1 MGPGRQLFLLLLV
14 IVHANRRR
22 HIPRMGFPHP
32 VLLTGAGRAGQ
43 MGEAMARELA
53 ARGAQLVLVDRDAE
67 EAERRASELRD
78 EGHSAIAL
86 GADLSDA
93 AAYDDF
99 VVRLRDACGGRLSA
113 AILAAGGFAANGA
126 VAEADPALWERM
138 LRINLWTAML
148 STRAALPMLRP
159 DGAIVYFASAAV
171 LPGGRSAGIGA
182 YAASKAAVIAL
193 MRAVADEERTHGVRA
208 NAVAPVAIRTQDNL
222 RTMGENAR
230 YIEREELAR
239 IVAWLCEQPGVT
251 GQVIGM

>member
-1 MGPGRQLFLLLLV
+1 
-14 IVHANRRR
+14 
-22 HIPRMGFPHP
+22 MGFSHP

-43 MGEAMARELA
+43 MGEAVARELA
-53 ARGAQLVLVDRDAE
+53 GRGAQLVLVDRDIG
-67 EAERRASELRD
+67 EAEQRAAELRD
-78 EGHSAIAL
+78 AGHSAIAL

-93 AAYDDF
+93 AAHDDF
-99 VVRLRDACGGRLSA
+99 VDRLRNACAGRLSA
-113 AILAAGGFAANGA
+113 AILAAGGFAAAGA
-126 VAEADPALWERM
+126 VAESDAALWDRM

-159 DGAIVYFASAAV
+159 GGAIVYFASAAV

-193 MRAVADEERTHGVRA
+193 MRAVADEERAHGIRA
-208 NAVAPVAIRTQDNL
+208 NAVAPVAIRTADNV

-239 IVAWLCEQPGVT
+239 IVSWLCEQQGVT
-251 GQVIGM
+251 GQVLGV